1 MKYDASLQ
9 GDLSSCAH
17 AAQQLDAL
25 GFDGCFT
32 YEGQTDPF
40 FPLLVAAEH
49 SDLTLYTNVAIAF
62 PRSPMHLAYQAF
74 DLQRFSNGRFI
85 LGLGTQIQPHIE
97 RRYGAVWGKPV
108 QHMRELVQATK
119 AIFDRWQNGT
129 PLDVSGEYYNLN
141 LLPPLF
147 DPGPL
152 ECGVP
157 PIWVGAL
164 GPRMTQMV
172 AEVADGILIHPFHTE
187 HFLREHTIPNVA
199 NGLDVAG
206 KADDT
211 LSFGVDVMVGVYRTE
226 AEKETAERGCRFNL
240 GFYGS
245 TPAYRVTLDA
255 HGWGDLQPKLRQLT
269 KENRWDDLA
278 SLVDDEVLRTIA
290 VVGTPAEV
298 ASELHRRYRGIA
310 SRLGFSM
317 PYATQPD
324 TVRELL
330 VELRRL
336 DAAAI

>member
-9 GDLSSCAH
+9 SSLGESASR
-17 AAQQLDAL
+17 ARSIEEL

-40 FPLLVAAEH
+40 FPLLLAAEH
-49 SDLTLYTNVAIAF
+49 STLDIYTNVAIAF
-62 PRSPMHLAYQAF
+62 PRSPMHVAYQSF
-74 DLQRFSNGRFI
+74 DLQRFSSGRFI

-97 RRYGAVWGKPV
+97 RRYSAVWGKPV
-108 QHMRELVQATK
+108 THMREYITATK

-129 PLDVSGEYYNLN
+129 PLDVAGEYYNFN

-152 ECGVP
+152 DCGVP

-187 HFLREHTIPNVA
+187 QFLRQHTVPNVHK
-199 NGLDVAG
+199 GLEAG
-206 KADDT
+206 GKTLDD
-211 LSFGVDVMVGVYRTE
+211 LSFGVDVMVGVYQTE
-226 AEKETAERGCRFNL
+226 EEKEIAERGCRFNL

-255 HGWGDLQPKLRQLT
+255 HDWGGLQPKLRTLT
-269 KENRWDDLA
+269 KEGRWDELGDLI
-278 SLVDDEVLRTIA
+278 DDEVMGTIA
-290 VVGTPAEV
+290 VLGTPQEV
-298 ASELHRRYRGIA
+298 ADQLRARYGDIA
-310 SRLGFSM
+310 HRLGFSM
-317 PYATQPD
+317 PYAASD
-324 TVRELL
+324 DAVAELL
-330 VELRRL
+330 RL
-336 DAAAI
+336 LKENG